1 MPRCKNR
8 GSERSAKNGKVR
20 GKQRHRRAG
29 CGHNYVECDARTNER
44 VAAKRAMLVLL
55 YSLGRASFNTLARL
69 FDMWP
74 SQVYRRV
81 AREGLSPPERG
92 VPGDIREIEFDE
104 MWRFVESK
112 KQALD
117 HQGP

>member
-1 MPRCKNR
+1 MPRCKNC

-20 GKQRHRRAG
+20 GKQRHRCAG
-29 CGHNYVECDARTNER
+29 RGHSYVEGDARTNER
-44 VAAKRAMLVLL
+44 IAAKRATLVLL
-55 YSLGRASFNTLARL
+55 YSLGKASFNMLARL

-81 AREGLSPPERG
+81 AKEGLPLPERG
-92 VPGDIREIEFDE
+92 VPGGIKEIGFDG
-104 MWRFVESK
+104 MRRFVESK
-112 KQALD
+112 KQALA